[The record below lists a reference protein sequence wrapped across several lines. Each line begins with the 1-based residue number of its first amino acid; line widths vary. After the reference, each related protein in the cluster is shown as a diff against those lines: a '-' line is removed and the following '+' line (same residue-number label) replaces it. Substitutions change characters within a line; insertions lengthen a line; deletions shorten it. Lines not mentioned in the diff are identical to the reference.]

1 MDNCAHSKSNADADL
16 ADSRILQKA
25 KEIRLY
31 TEIRYARD
39 CSLSI
44 PKSSDIF
51 KLKRKYKNLT
61 VDEYAM
67 NLKIYLTNVT
77 SNASVTFDDFSQVLD
92 DL

>member
-1 MDNCAHSKSNADADL
+1 MISACFVLFWLLL
-16 ADSRILQKA
+16 AWLDFIQTFTQ
-25 KEIRLY
+25 Y
-31 TEIRYARD
+31 
-39 CSLSI
+39 I

-61 VDEYAM
+61 VDEYAT